1 MNRREPHLPYY
12 FLLYNERTVIYI
24 IKSSMVTEKKKVLVV
39 DDEQDLRDAITTAL
53 SYEGFDVVS
62 AQNGEDGLVLAEREA
77 PDLILLDIMMPKID
91 GIEMLRR
98 MRGTAWGKKIPVIVM
113 TMLDDMGKMAE
124 VMEAGGD
131 EYLVKTRIPL
141 GTIVQKAKTRLGV

>member
-1 MNRREPHLPYY
+1 
-12 FLLYNERTVIYI
+12 
-24 IKSSMVTEKKKVLVV
+24 MVTEKKKVLVV
-39 DDEQDLRDAITTAL
+39 DDEQDLRDAISTAL
-53 SYEGFDVVS
+53 AYEGFEVVS
-62 AQNGEDGLVLAEREA
+62 ARDGEEGLALAESQL

-98 MRGTAWGKKIPVIVM
+98 MRSTEWGKKIPVIVM

-131 EYLVKTRIPL
+131 EYLVKTKIPL